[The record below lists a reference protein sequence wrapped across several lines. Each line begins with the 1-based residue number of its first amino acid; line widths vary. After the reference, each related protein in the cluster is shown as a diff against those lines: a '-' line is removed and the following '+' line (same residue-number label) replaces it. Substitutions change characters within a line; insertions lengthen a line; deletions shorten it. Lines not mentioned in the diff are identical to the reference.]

1 MKFDW
6 NEGKRQWLLQDRNID
21 FAGVLEI
28 FDGRLS
34 YTVASARN
42 LEDRFITVAKHNSK
56 LFAVVWMWRRDTM
69 WLITARRAWPSEE
82 RRYRALELEDRD
94 NG

>member
-6 NEGKRQWLLQDRNID
+6 DEGKRQWLLRDRNID

-28 FDGRLS
+28 FDGRPC

-42 LEDRFITVAKHNSK
+42 LEDRFITVAKQNSK
-56 LFAVVWMWRRDTM
+56 LFAVVWMWRGDAM
-69 WLITARRAWPSEE
+69 WLITARRAWKSEE
-82 RRYRALELEDRD
+82 RRYRVLQLEDRD